1 MVPLFYN
8 GTKLIVRLL
17 LFLLT
22 CQQVKGR
29 ENIPSRGPIII
40 VANHLSLADPPLLG
54 ASVNLRLV
62 FMGKEELF
70 HYRFLKYVVRGL
82 GAIPM
87 RRRRMLRKSLHQAEQ
102 VLARGQALAL
112 FPEGARS
119 HNGQLHPGFPG
130 PALIALRS
138 AAPVLPVGITGTE
151 KIKGLAWLLRRPPI
165 TVNIGRPFYLTPIGS
180 NPTKK
185 ELTEH
190 VNFIMWKIAALLPVE
205 YRGCYVKQGY

>member
-1 MVPLFYN
+1 VPLLYN

-22 CQQVKGR
+22 CWQVKGR

-102 VLARGQALAL
+102 ILARGQALAL

-119 HNGQLHPGFPG
+119 HNGQLRPGFPG

-151 KIKGLAWLLRRPPI
+151 KIKGFTWLLRRPSI
-165 TVNIGRPFYLTPIGS
+165 TVNIGRPFYLTPSGS

-190 VNFIMWKIAALLPVE
+190 VNSIMWNIAALLPVE
-205 YRGCYVKQGY
+205 YRGYYARQGD